1 MFFSTTNVYLS
12 IFVAQL
18 WNSKN
23 IGVESEHVNDR
34 FKLIQG
40 ARRDVRN
47 LFAWERTVKRD
58 ANLWRKSCCDVTG
71 RGSRRKR
78 MSVTFP
84 YFRTKCKEF
93 ENKRNALFC
102 NQLQFLDRKG
112 RRNLDRYKQFRK
124 WFCNGLTLFLFF
136 FFRELALI
144 RNCVRMKKNEVN
156 FDRFLY
162 AKKLLTQS
170 YLNILFETILNSSN
184 SWKISIHEKL
194 NEIFFLHSKIVSAY
208 NI

>member
-1 MFFSTTNVYLS
+1 MEAEGNGCLLRFRISVQNVK
-12 IFVAQL
+12 
-18 WNSKN
+18 NSKTN
-23 IGVESEHVNDR
+23 GMPSFITNCN
-34 FKLIQG
+34 F
-40 ARRDVRN
+40 
-47 LFAWERTVKRD
+47 W
-58 ANLWRKSCCDVTG
+58 TG
-71 RGSRRKR
+71 
-78 MSVTFP
+78 
-84 YFRTKCKEF
+84 KEGGILTDISNF
-93 ENKRNALFC
+93 ENGFVMGWRFS
-102 NQLQFLDRKG
+102 F
-112 RRNLDRYKQFRK
+112 
-124 WFCNGLTLFLFF
+124 FF

-184 SWKISIHEKL
+184 SWKISIYEKL